1 MIEYKSPHPPLSFV
15 ELYGFGSNP
24 VPAQVSI
31 DGRFLIISTFYKLT
45 PVVITPENTGKNIGQ
60 ISDLIAKNTELF
72 KNLLLLIETE
82 SQELEMETRIR
93 LDDPL
98 LLVRSFQY
106 LIKKIEESHSD
117 FTIDDVGLRNAL
129 KFAIEQDDQVNN
141 LHYNMVNAL
150 KKQKN

>member
-24 VPAQVSI
+24 VLVQVAV

-45 PVVITPENTGKNIGQ
+45 PVIITPENTGKNIGQ
-60 ISDLIAKNTELF
+60 ISDLIAKDTELF
-72 KNLLLLIETE
+72 KKLLLVIEAETE
-82 SQELEMETRIR
+82 ELETRIR

-98 LLVRSFQY
+98 LLVRSLQY
-106 LIKKIEESHSD
+106 LFKKIEEPNSD
-117 FTIDDVGLRNAL
+117 FVIDDEGLRNAL
-129 KFAIEQDDQVNN
+129 KFAIEQDDQINN